1 VSAEGTER
9 TKPAPSE
16 TVSGFLAVISLAA
29 SVLAIFWDPLRVVPF
44 AALLALIATGMAPKN
59 ARLPLIAVAVSAIAF
74 VVGVT
79 IAVTTNN
86 PIY

>member
-1 VSAEGTER
+1 MSAEETR
-9 TKPAPSE
+9 TSPSE
-16 TVSGFLAVISLAA
+16 LVSGFLAVISLAA
-29 SVLAIFWDPLRVVPF
+29 SVLALFWDPLRVSPF
-44 AALLALIATGMAPKN
+44 AILLALISVGMAPRE
-59 ARLPLIAVAVSAIAF
+59 ARLPVIAVGVGAVAF

>member
-1 VSAEGTER
+1 MSAEETR
-9 TKPAPSE
+9 TSPSE
-16 TVSGFLAVISLAA
+16 LVSGFLAVISLAA
-29 SVLAIFWDPLRVVPF
+29 SVLALFWDPLRVSPF
-44 AALLALIATGMAPKN
+44 AILLALISVAMAPRE
-59 ARLPLIAVAVSAIAF
+59 ARLPVLAVGVGAVAF

>member
-1 VSAEGTER
+1 LSAEETR
-9 TKPAPSE
+9 TPPSE
-16 TVSGFLAVISLAA
+16 LVSGFLAVISLAA
-29 SVLAIFWDPLRVVPF
+29 SVLAIFWDPLRVSPF
-44 AALLALIATGMAPKN
+44 AILLALISVGMAPRD
-59 ARLPLIAVAVSAIAF
+59 ARLPVLAVGVGAVAF